1 MVYGLGVCIC
11 VCFFVFVFLG
21 GGWVGV
27 GVNAVRQRLASVARS
42 KMMRMNAI
50 PGLLC
55 LAPKK
60 PELCRGRQGPLHT
73 LHTECE

>member
-1 MVYGLGVCIC
+1 MVYGLGVYMC
-11 VCFFVFVFLG
+11 VFLFFW
-21 GGWVGV
+21 WVGV